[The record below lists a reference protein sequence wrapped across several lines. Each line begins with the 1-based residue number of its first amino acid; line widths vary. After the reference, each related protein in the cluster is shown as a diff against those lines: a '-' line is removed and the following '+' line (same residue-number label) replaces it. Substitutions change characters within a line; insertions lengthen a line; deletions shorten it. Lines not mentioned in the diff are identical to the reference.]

1 MSSLAFEAFFIILL
15 IIANGVFSMSELA
28 ILSAR
33 KVRLEQWA
41 KEGNA
46 KARAALRLI
55 SSPNNFLSTTQI
67 GITLIGILSGALG
80 GTTVAKTLKDSFDR
94 IELVKPYSESL
105 SFTVVVG
112 IITYLSLVIGELVP
126 KRLALSNAEK
136 IACVVAPP
144 MRFLA
149 NVGTPVV
156 YLLSAST
163 EALLSLLGIQANEE
177 SQVTEEEIKVMIAQG
192 AESGMFEEAE
202 QDMVERVFRLGDRAI
217 KSLMTPRT
225 EIDWLDIDAP
235 FEETQNEVLSSG
247 HSRFP
252 VARENLDD
260 CLGIVDIREFL
271 NASIHGAPIDLLK
284 VSSPP
289 LYVAETASALSV
301 LEQFKQSGDRV
312 AMVTDEYGGV
322 EGMVTLTD
330 LLEAIVGDL
339 PSNDRLGDPDAMQR
353 EDGSWLIDGMISSDR
368 LKEILEVEDLPYEE
382 ERNYHTL
389 GGLMMTYLRH
399 IPMVGEHFTWER
411 MRFEVVD
418 MDGNRVDKVLV
429 NVLPPALPPEV
440 EQKNSSKRS

>member
-1 MSSLAFEAFFIILL
+1 MSSVASEALLIILL
-15 IIANGVFSMSELA
+15 IIVNGVFSMSELA
-28 ILSAR
+28 IVSAR

-55 SSPNNFLSTTQI
+55 ASPTNFLSTVQI

-80 GTTVAKTLKDSFDR
+80 GATVAQNLQSSF
-94 IELVKPYSESL
+94 ETVPLLQPYSKPL
-105 SFTVVVG
+105 SFAIVVG
-112 IITYLSLVIGELVP
+112 IITYLSLVVGELVP
-126 KRLALSNAEK
+126 KRLAMSNAER
-136 IACVVAPP
+136 IACAVAPP

-149 NVGTPVV
+149 NIGTPVV
-156 YLLSAST
+156 YLLSIST
-163 EALLSLLGIQANEE
+163 EALLGLLGIQVTED

-202 QDMVERVFRLGDRAI
+202 HDMVERVFRLGDRPI

-225 EIDWLDIDAP
+225 EIDWLDVDAP
-235 FEETQNEVLSSG
+235 FEETQREVLNSG

-252 VARENLDD
+252 VARENLDN
-260 CLGIVDIREFL
+260 CVGIVEIKEFL
-271 NASIHGAPIDLLK
+271 NASLKGEQIDLVK

-322 EGMVTLTD
+322 EGIVTLTD

-339 PSNDRLGDPDAMQR
+339 PSSDRQGDPDAMQR

-368 LKEILEVEDLPYEE
+368 LREILEVEELPYEKE
-382 ERNYHTL
+382 HNYHTL

-399 IPMVGEHFTWER
+399 IPMVGEHFTWDR

-429 NVLPPALPPEV
+429 NISPPLPVV
-440 EQKNSSKRS
+440 EDEPKNNSKRT

>member
-1 MSSLAFEAFFIILL
+1 MSSLAFEALIIIVL

-28 ILSAR
+28 IVSAR

-41 KEGNA
+41 KEGNPKA
-46 KARAALRLI
+46 KAALRLI
-55 SSPNNFLSTTQI
+55 SSPNNFLSTVQV

-80 GTTVAKTLKDSFDR
+80 GATVAQTLEQQLNKIAF
-94 IELVKPYSESL
+94 LQPYSDSI
-105 SFTVVVG
+105 SFIIVVG
-112 IITYLSLVIGELVP
+112 IITYLSLVVGELVP
-126 KRLALSNAEK
+126 KRLAMSNAEQ
-136 IACVVAPP
+136 IACSVAPP

-149 NVGTPVV
+149 NFGKPIVF
-156 YLLSAST
+156 LLSAST
-163 EALLSLLGIQANEE
+163 DALLGIMGIQDTEE

-202 QDMVERVFRLGDRAI
+202 QDMVERVFRLGDRPI
-217 KSLMTPRT
+217 KALMTPRT

-235 FEETQNEVLSSG
+235 FEETQREVLESG

-260 CLGIVDIREFL
+260 CLGIVEIREFL
-271 NASIHGAPIDLLK
+271 NASLNGQPIDLLK

-289 LYVAETASALSV
+289 LYIAETASALSV

-322 EGMVTLTD
+322 EGLVTLTD
-330 LLEAIVGDL
+330 ILEAIVGDL
-339 PSNDRLGDPDAMQR
+339 PSNDRQGDPDAMQR
-353 EDGSWLIDGMISSDR
+353 EDGSWLIDGMVSSDR
-368 LKEILEVEDLPYEE
+368 LKELLEVEDLPYEE

-399 IPMVGEHFTWER
+399 IPAVGEHFTWQR
-411 MRFEVVD
+411 IRFEVVD

-429 NVLPPALPPEV
+429 NMSTPLPV
-440 EQKNSSKRS
+440 EED

>member
-1 MSSLAFEAFFIILL
+1 MSSLAFEALFIIVLV
-15 IIANGVFSMSELA
+15 IANGIFAMSELA
-28 ILSAR
+28 IISAR

-46 KARAALRLI
+46 NARSALRLI

-80 GTTVAKTLKDSFDR
+80 GTTVAKSLREFLDTVVVLR
-94 IELVKPYSESL
+94 PYSESL
-105 SFTVVVG
+105 SFSIVVG
-112 IITYLSLVIGELVP
+112 IITYLSLVLGELVP
-126 KRLALSNAEK
+126 KRLAMSNAEK
-136 IACVVAPP
+136 IACAVAPS

-149 NVGTPVV
+149 NIGTPIV
-156 YLLSAST
+156 YLLSTST
-163 EALLSLLGIQANEE
+163 EALLSLLGIQATEE

-202 QDMVERVFRLGDRAI
+202 QDMVERVFRLGDRPI

-225 EIDWLDIDAP
+225 EIDWLDVDAP
-235 FEETQNEVLSSG
+235 FEETQREVLASG

-260 CLGIVDIREFL
+260 CVGIVEIKAFL
-271 NASIHGAPIDLLK
+271 NASLHGTPIDLVK

-322 EGMVTLTD
+322 EGLVTLTD

-339 PSNDRLGDPDAMQR
+339 PSNDRQGDPDAMQR
-353 EDGSWLIDGMISSDR
+353 EDGSWLIDGMVSSDR
-368 LKEILEVEDLPYEE
+368 LKEIIEVEELPYEKDH
-382 ERNYHTL
+382 NYHTL

-399 IPMVGEHFTWER
+399 IPMVGEHFTWDR
-411 MRFEVVD
+411 IRFEVVD

-429 NVLPPALPPEV
+429 NISPLESLPDN
-440 EQKNSSKRS
+440 EQKQNPKK

>member
-1 MSSLAFEAFFIILL
+1 MSSLVFEALLIILL

-28 ILSAR
+28 IVSAR
-33 KVRLEQWA
+33 RVRLEQWA

-55 SSPNNFLSTTQI
+55 SSPNNFLSTVQI
-67 GITLIGILSGALG
+67 GITLIGISSGALG
-80 GTTVAKTLKDSFDR
+80 GATVAKTLKVSLDSIPLLR
-94 IELVKPYSESL
+94 PYNETL
-105 SFTVVVG
+105 SFVIVVG

-126 KRLALSNAEK
+126 KRLAMSNAEK
-136 IACVVAPP
+136 IACFVAPP

-149 NVGTPVV
+149 NVGTPIV

-163 EALLSLLGIQANEE
+163 EAILSLLGIQATEE

-202 QDMVERVFRLGDRAI
+202 HDMVERVFRLGDRPI

-225 EIDWLDIDAP
+225 EIDWLDVDAP

-252 VARENLDD
+252 VARENLDN
-260 CLGIVDIREFL
+260 CLGIVEIREFL
-271 NASIHGAPIDLLK
+271 NASINGSPIDLVK
-284 VSSPP
+284 VSTPP

-322 EGMVTLTD
+322 EGIVTLTD

-339 PSNDRLGDPDAMQR
+339 PSSDREGDPDAMQR

-368 LKEILEVEDLPYEE
+368 LKEILEVEDLPLEE

-399 IPMVGEHFTWER
+399 IPIVGEHFTWET

-418 MDGNRVDKVLV
+418 MDGNRVDKVLI
-429 NVLPPALPPEV
+429 NLLPQVLPSDIEP
-440 EQKNSSKRS
+440 KNGSKRT

>member
-1 MSSLAFEAFFIILL
+1 MSSLAFEALIIILL

-28 ILSAR
+28 IVSAR

-41 KEGNA
+41 KEGNSKA
-46 KARAALRLI
+46 KAALRLI
-55 SSPNNFLSTTQI
+55 SSPNNFLSTVQI

-80 GTTVAKTLKDSFDR
+80 GATVAQTLKQQLDKIIFL
-94 IELVKPYSESL
+94 EPYSDTI
-105 SFTVVVG
+105 SFTIVVG
-112 IITYLSLVIGELVP
+112 IITYLSLVVGELVP
-126 KRLALSNAEK
+126 KRLAMSNAEQ
-136 IACVVAPP
+136 IACAIAPP
-144 MRFLA
+144 MRFLS
-149 NVGTPVV
+149 GLGKPVV
-156 YLLSAST
+156 FLLSTST
-163 EALLSLLGIQANEE
+163 DALLGLMGIQATEE

-202 QDMVERVFRLGDRAI
+202 QDMVERVFRLGDRPI
-217 KSLMTPRT
+217 KALMTPRT

-235 FEETQNEVLSSG
+235 FEETQQEVLESG

-260 CLGIVDIREFL
+260 CLGIVEIREFL
-271 NASIHGAPIDLLK
+271 NASLNGQPIDLLK

-322 EGMVTLTD
+322 EGLVTLTD

-339 PSNDRLGDPDAMQR
+339 PSGDRQRDPDAMQR

-368 LKEILEVEDLPYEE
+368 LKEILEIENLPYEE

-399 IPMVGEHFTWER
+399 IPMVGEHFKWQHI
-411 MRFEVVD
+411 RFEVVD

-429 NVLPPALPPEV
+429 NLSTPATSPDDE
-440 EQKNSSKRS
+440 

>member
-1 MSSLAFEAFFIILL
+1 MSSLAIEFLLIILL

-28 ILSAR
+28 IVSSR

-41 KEGNA
+41 KEGNPRA
-46 KARAALRLI
+46 KAALRLI
-55 SSPNNFLSTTQI
+55 SSPNNFLSTVQI

-80 GTTVAKTLKDSFDR
+80 GATVAQTLKKLLDNVTFLS
-94 IELVKPYSESL
+94 PYSETL
-105 SFTVVVG
+105 SFTIVVG

-126 KRLALSNAEK
+126 KRLAMSNAEK
-136 IACVVAPP
+136 IACTVAPP

-149 NVGTPVV
+149 SIGKPLV
-156 YLLSAST
+156 YLLSLST
-163 EALLSLLGIQANEE
+163 ELLLGLLGVQANEE
-177 SQVTEEEIKVMIAQG
+177 VQVTEEEIKVMIAQG

-202 QDMVERVFRLGDRAI
+202 HDIVERVFRLGDRPI
-217 KSLMTPRT
+217 KALMTPRT

-235 FEETQNEVLSSG
+235 FEETQQEVLSSG

-260 CLGIVDIREFL
+260 CLGIVEIREFL
-271 NASIHGAPIDLLK
+271 NASVNGQPIDLLK

-322 EGMVTLTD
+322 EGLVTLTD

-339 PSNDRLGDPDAMQR
+339 PSNDRQGDPDAMQR
-353 EDGSWLIDGMISSDR
+353 EDGSWLIDGMVSSDR
-368 LKEILEVEDLPYEE
+368 LKEILGVEELPYEKDH
-382 ERNYHTL
+382 NYHTL

-399 IPMVGEHFTWER
+399 IPMVGEHFSWEN

-429 NVLPPALPPEV
+429 NL
-440 EQKNSSKRS
+440 EQEQSIAEE

>member
-1 MSSLAFEAFFIILL
+1 
-15 IIANGVFSMSELA
+15 
-28 ILSAR
+28 
-33 KVRLEQWA
+33 
-41 KEGNA
+41 
-46 KARAALRLI
+46 
-55 SSPNNFLSTTQI
+55 
-67 GITLIGILSGALG
+67 LG
-80 GTTVAKTLKDSFDR
+80 GTTVAKSLKEILDT
-94 IELVKPYSESL
+94 IAILKPYSESL
-105 SFTVVVG
+105 SFSIVVG
-112 IITYLSLVIGELVP
+112 IITYLSLVVGELVP
-126 KRLALSNAEK
+126 KRLAMSNAEQ
-136 IACVVAPP
+136 IACNVAPP

-149 NVGTPVV
+149 NIGTPIV

-163 EALLSLLGIQANEE
+163 EALLSMLGIQANEE
-177 SQVTEEEIKVMIAQG
+177 AQVTEEEIKVMIAQG

-202 QDMVERVFRLGDRAI
+202 QDMVERVFRLGDRPI
-217 KSLMTPRT
+217 KALMTPRT
-225 EIDWLDIDAP
+225 EIDWIDIDSP
-235 FEETQNEVLSSG
+235 FEETQREVLESG

-260 CLGIVDIREFL
+260 CVGIVDIREFL
-271 NASIHGAPIDLLK
+271 NASIHGLPIDLLK

-339 PSNDRLGDPDAMQR
+339 PSSDRQGDPDAIQR

-368 LKEILEVEDLPYEE
+368 LKEILEIETLPYEE

-399 IPMVGEHFTWER
+399 IPMVGEHFTWQR
-411 MRFEVVD
+411 IRFEVVD
-418 MDGNRVDKVLV
+418 MDGNRVDKVLI
-429 NVLPPALPPEV
+429 NLSPPLLPLDE
-440 EQKNSSKRS
+440 ESKGNLKNR

>member
-1 MSSLAFEAFFIILL
+1 MSSLASEALLIILL
-15 IIANGVFSMSELA
+15 IIVNGVFSMSELA
-28 ILSAR
+28 IVSAR

-55 SSPNNFLSTTQI
+55 ASPTNFLSTVQI
-67 GITLIGILSGALG
+67 GITLIGISSGALG
-80 GTTVAKTLKDSFDR
+80 GATVAKTLKVSLDSVP
-94 IELVKPYSESL
+94 LLQPYSEPL
-105 SFTVVVG
+105 SFAIVVSV
-112 IITYLSLVIGELVP
+112 ITYLSLVIGELVP
-126 KRLALSNAEK
+126 KRLAMSNAEQ
-136 IACVVAPP
+136 IACAVAPP
-144 MRFLA
+144 MRFLS
-149 NVGTPVV
+149 NIGKPIVF
-156 YLLSAST
+156 LLSIST
-163 EALLSLLGIQANEE
+163 EALLGILGIQINEE

-202 QDMVERVFRLGDRAI
+202 HDMVERVFRLGDRPI

-225 EIDWLDIDAP
+225 EIDWLDVDAP
-235 FEETQNEVLSSG
+235 FEETQREVLNSG

-252 VARENLDD
+252 VARENLDN
-260 CLGIVDIREFL
+260 CVGIVEIKEFL
-271 NASIHGAPIDLLK
+271 NASLKGEQIDLVK

-322 EGMVTLTD
+322 EGIVTLTD

-339 PSNDRLGDPDAMQR
+339 PSSDRQGDPDAMQR

-368 LKEILEVEDLPYEE
+368 LKEILEVEELPSEKDH
-382 ERNYHTL
+382 NYHTL

-429 NVLPPALPPEV
+429 NLSPPIVPTDEEPRS
-440 EQKNSSKRS
+440 NSKRT

>member
-1 MSSLAFEAFFIILL
+1 MSSLAFEALLIILL

-28 ILSAR
+28 IISAR

-80 GTTVAKTLKDSFDR
+80 GTTVAKSLKDSLDT
-94 IELVKPYSESL
+94 ISVIKPYSETL
-105 SFTVVVG
+105 SFVIVVG
-112 IITYLSLVIGELVP
+112 IITYLSLVVGELVP
-126 KRLALSNAEK
+126 KRLAMSNAEQ
-136 IACVVAPP
+136 IACAVAPS

-149 NVGTPVV
+149 NIGTPIV

-163 EALLSLLGIQANEE
+163 EALLGLLGIQITEE

-202 QDMVERVFRLGDRAI
+202 HDMVERVFRLGDRPI
-217 KSLMTPRT
+217 KALMTPRT
-225 EIDWLDIDAP
+225 EIDWLDVDAP
-235 FEETQNEVLSSG
+235 FEETQREVLNSG

-252 VARENLDD
+252 IARENLDN
-260 CLGIVDIREFL
+260 CLGIVEIREFL
-271 NASIHGAPIDLLK
+271 NASINGNPIELVR

-339 PSNDRLGDPDAMQR
+339 PSSDRQGDPEAMQR

-368 LKEILEVEDLPYEE
+368 LKELLEVEDLPYEE

-399 IPMVGEHFTWER
+399 IPIVGEHFTWER
-411 MRFEVVD
+411 MRFEVMD

-429 NVLPPALPPEV
+429 NVLPPVTTPDEEP
-440 EQKNSSKRS
+440 KNGSKRT

>member
-1 MSSLAFEAFFIILL
+1 MSSVASEALLIILL
-15 IIANGVFSMSELA
+15 ILVNGVFSMSELA
-28 ILSAR
+28 IVSAR

-55 SSPNNFLSTTQI
+55 ASPTNFLSTVQI

-80 GTTVAKTLKDSFDR
+80 GATVAQTLQQSFETVPLLQPYSKTLSFA
-94 IELVKPYSESL
+94 I
-105 SFTVVVG
+105 VVG
-112 IITYLSLVIGELVP
+112 IITYLSLVVGELVP
-126 KRLALSNAEK
+126 KRLAMSNAEK
-136 IACVVAPP
+136 IACAVAPP

-149 NVGTPVV
+149 NIGTPVV
-156 YLLSAST
+156 YLLSIST
-163 EALLSLLGIQANEE
+163 EALLGLLGIQVTEE

-202 QDMVERVFRLGDRAI
+202 HDMVERVFRLGDRPI

-225 EIDWLDIDAP
+225 EIDWLDVDAP
-235 FEETQNEVLSSG
+235 FEETQREVLNSG

-260 CLGIVDIREFL
+260 CVGIVEIKAFL
-271 NASIHGAPIDLLK
+271 NASLNGTPIDLVK
-284 VSSPP
+284 ASSPP

-322 EGMVTLTD
+322 EGIVTLTD

-339 PSNDRLGDPDAMQR
+339 PSNDRQGDPDAMQR

-368 LKEILEVEDLPYEE
+368 LKEILEVEELPYEKE
-382 ERNYHTL
+382 HNYHTL

-399 IPMVGEHFTWER
+399 IPMVGEHFAWDR

-429 NVLPPALPPEV
+429 NISPPLPVAEDEP
-440 EQKNSSKRS
+440 KNNSKRT

>member
-1 MSSLAFEAFFIILL
+1 MSSVASEALLIILL
-15 IIANGVFSMSELA
+15 ILVNGVFSMSELA
-28 ILSAR
+28 IVSAR

-55 SSPNNFLSTTQI
+55 ASPTNFLSTVQI

-80 GTTVAKTLKDSFDR
+80 GATVAQTLQQSFDAVPLLQPYSKTLSFA
-94 IELVKPYSESL
+94 I
-105 SFTVVVG
+105 VVG
-112 IITYLSLVIGELVP
+112 IITYLSLVVGELVP
-126 KRLALSNAEK
+126 KRLAMSNAEQ
-136 IACVVAPP
+136 IACAVAPP

-149 NVGTPVV
+149 NIGTPVV
-156 YLLSAST
+156 YLLSIST
-163 EALLSLLGIQANEE
+163 EALLSLLGIQVTEE

-202 QDMVERVFRLGDRAI
+202 HDMVERVFRLGDRPI

-225 EIDWLDIDAP
+225 EIDWLDVDAP
-235 FEETQNEVLSSG
+235 FEETQREVLNSG

-260 CLGIVDIREFL
+260 CVGIVEIKAFL
-271 NASIHGAPIDLLK
+271 NASLNGTPIDLVK

-322 EGMVTLTD
+322 EGIVTLTD

-339 PSNDRLGDPDAMQR
+339 PSNDRQGDPDAMQR

-368 LKEILEVEDLPYEE
+368 LKEILEVEELPYEKE
-382 ERNYHTL
+382 HNYHTL

-429 NVLPPALPPEV
+429 NLSPPIVPPDE
-440 EQKNSSKRS
+440 EPRSNSKRT

>member
-1 MSSLAFEAFFIILL
+1 M
-15 IIANGVFSMSELA
+15 IA
-28 ILSAR
+28 
-33 KVRLEQWA
+33 
-41 KEGNA
+41 
-46 KARAALRLI
+46 
-55 SSPNNFLSTTQI
+55 SPTNFLSTVQI

-80 GTTVAKTLKDSFDR
+80 GATVAQTLQQSFDAVPLLQPYSKTLSFA
-94 IELVKPYSESL
+94 I
-105 SFTVVVG
+105 VVG
-112 IITYLSLVIGELVP
+112 IITYLSLVVGELVP
-126 KRLALSNAEK
+126 KRLAMSNAEQ
-136 IACVVAPP
+136 IACAVAPP

-149 NVGTPVV
+149 NIGTPVV
-156 YLLSAST
+156 YLLSIST
-163 EALLSLLGIQANEE
+163 EALLSLLGIQVTEE

-202 QDMVERVFRLGDRAI
+202 HDMVERVFRLGDRPI

-225 EIDWLDIDAP
+225 EIDWLDVDAP
-235 FEETQNEVLSSG
+235 FEETQREVLNSG

-260 CLGIVDIREFL
+260 CVGIVEIKAFL
-271 NASIHGAPIDLLK
+271 NASLNGTPIDLVK

-322 EGMVTLTD
+322 EGIVTLTD

-339 PSNDRLGDPDAMQR
+339 PSNDRQGDPDAMQR

-368 LKEILEVEDLPYEE
+368 LKEILEVEELPYEKE
-382 ERNYHTL
+382 HNYHTL

-429 NVLPPALPPEV
+429 NLSPPIVPPDE
-440 EQKNSSKRS
+440 EPRSNSKRT

>member
-1 MSSLAFEAFFIILL
+1 MSSLAFEALFIILL
-15 IIANGVFSMSELA
+15 VIANGIFAMSELA
-28 ILSAR
+28 IISAR

-46 KARAALRLI
+46 NARSALRLI

-80 GTTVAKTLKDSFDR
+80 GTTVAKSLK
-94 IELVKPYSESL
+94 ELLDTVVVLRPYSESL
-105 SFTVVVG
+105 SFSIVVG
-112 IITYLSLVIGELVP
+112 IITYLSLVLGELVP
-126 KRLALSNAEK
+126 KRLAMSNAEK
-136 IACVVAPP
+136 IACAVAPS

-149 NVGTPVV
+149 NIGTPIV
-156 YLLSAST
+156 YLLSTST

-202 QDMVERVFRLGDRAI
+202 QDMVERVFRLGDRPI

-225 EIDWLDIDAP
+225 EIDWLDVDAP
-235 FEETQNEVLSSG
+235 FEETQREVLASG

-260 CLGIVDIREFL
+260 CVGIVEIKAFL
-271 NASIHGAPIDLLK
+271 NASLHGNPIDLVK

-322 EGMVTLTD
+322 EGLVTLTD

-339 PSNDRLGDPDAMQR
+339 PSNDRQGDPDAMQR
-353 EDGSWLIDGMISSDR
+353 EDGSWLIDGMVSSDR
-368 LKEILEVEDLPYEE
+368 LKEIIEVEELPYEKDH
-382 ERNYHTL
+382 NYHTL

-399 IPMVGEHFTWER
+399 IPMVGEHFTWDR
-411 MRFEVVD
+411 IRFEVVD

-429 NVLPPALPPEV
+429 NISPLESLPDN
-440 EQKNSSKRS
+440 EQKQNPKK

>member
-1 MSSLAFEAFFIILL
+1 MSSLSSLTVEALFIILL

-28 ILSAR
+28 IVSAR

-80 GTTVAKTLKDSFDR
+80 GTTVAKSLKEILDT
-94 IELVKPYSESL
+94 IAIIKPYSESL
-105 SFTVVVG
+105 SFSIVVG
-112 IITYLSLVIGELVP
+112 IITYLSLVVGELVP
-126 KRLALSNAEK
+126 KRLAMSNAEQ
-136 IACVVAPP
+136 IACSVAPP

-149 NVGTPVV
+149 NIGTPLV
-156 YLLSAST
+156 YLLSVST
-163 EALLSLLGIQANEE
+163 EKLLSMLGIQANEE
-177 SQVTEEEIKVMIAQG
+177 AQVTEEEIKVMIAQG

-202 QDMVERVFRLGDRAI
+202 QDMVERVFRLGDRPI
-217 KSLMTPRT
+217 KALMTPRT
-225 EIDWLDIDAP
+225 EIDWIDIDSP
-235 FEETQNEVLSSG
+235 FEETQREVLESG

-260 CLGIVDIREFL
+260 CVGVVDIREFL
-271 NASIHGAPIDLLK
+271 NASINGLPIDLLK

-339 PSNDRLGDPDAMQR
+339 PSSDRQGDPDAIQR

-368 LKEILEVEDLPYEE
+368 LKEILEIENLPYEE

-399 IPMVGEHFTWER
+399 IPMVGEHFTWQR
-411 MRFEVVD
+411 IRFEVVD
-418 MDGNRVDKVLV
+418 MDGNRVDKVLINLSPLLSV
-429 NVLPPALPPEV
+429 DEEDRKSVV
-440 EQKNSSKRS
+440 

>member
-1 MSSLAFEAFFIILL
+1 MSSLAFEALLIILL

-28 ILSAR
+28 IVSAR
-33 KVRLEQWA
+33 RVRLEQWA
-41 KEGNA
+41 KEGNV

-55 SSPNNFLSTTQI
+55 SSPNNFLSTVQI
-67 GITLIGILSGALG
+67 GITLIGISSGALG
-80 GTTVAKTLKDSFDR
+80 GATVAKSLKVSLDNIPLLR
-94 IELVKPYSESL
+94 PYNETL
-105 SFTVVVG
+105 SFVIVVG

-126 KRLALSNAEK
+126 KRLAMSNAEK

-163 EALLSLLGIQANEE
+163 EALLSLLGIQATEE

-202 QDMVERVFRLGDRAI
+202 HDMVERVFRLGDRPI

-225 EIDWLDIDAP
+225 EIDWIDVDSP
-235 FEETQNEVLSSG
+235 FEETQREVLESG

-252 VARENLDD
+252 VARENLDN
-260 CLGIVDIREFL
+260 CLGIVEIKEFL
-271 NASIHGAPIDLLK
+271 KASINGAQIDLVK

-301 LEQFKQSGDRV
+301 LEQFKQTGDRV

-339 PSNDRLGDPDAMQR
+339 PSSDRQGDPDAMQR

-368 LKEILEVEDLPYEE
+368 LKEVLEVENLPYKE

-389 GGLMMTYLRH
+389 G
-399 IPMVGEHFTWER
+399 
-411 MRFEVVD
+411 D
-418 MDGNRVDKVLV
+418 
-429 NVLPPALPPEV
+429 
-440 EQKNSSKRS
+440 

>member
-1 MSSLAFEAFFIILL
+1 MSSVASEALLIILL
-15 IIANGVFSMSELA
+15 ILVNGVFSMSELA
-28 ILSAR
+28 IVSAR

-55 SSPNNFLSTTQI
+55 ASPTNFLSTVQI

-80 GTTVAKTLKDSFDR
+80 GATVAQTLQQSFDTVP
-94 IELVKPYSESL
+94 LLQPYSKTL
-105 SFTVVVG
+105 SFTIVVG
-112 IITYLSLVIGELVP
+112 IITYLSLVVGELVP
-126 KRLALSNAEK
+126 KRLAMSNAEQ
-136 IACVVAPP
+136 IACAVAPP

-149 NVGTPVV
+149 NIGTPVV
-156 YLLSAST
+156 FLLSIST
-163 EALLSLLGIQANEE
+163 EALLGLLGIQVTEE

-202 QDMVERVFRLGDRAI
+202 HDMVERVFRLGDRPI

-225 EIDWLDIDAP
+225 EIDWLDVDAP
-235 FEETQNEVLSSG
+235 FEETQREVLNSG

-252 VARENLDD
+252 VARENLDN
-260 CLGIVDIREFL
+260 CVGIVEIKEFL
-271 NASIHGAPIDLLK
+271 NASLKGEQIDLVK

-322 EGMVTLTD
+322 EGIVTLTD

-339 PSNDRLGDPDAMQR
+339 PSSDRQGDPDAMQR

-368 LKEILEVEDLPYEE
+368 LREILEVEELPFEKE
-382 ERNYHTL
+382 HNYHTL

-399 IPMVGEHFTWER
+399 IPMVGEHFTWDR

-429 NVLPPALPPEV
+429 NISPPLPPIDE
-440 EQKNSSKRS
+440 ESKSNSKRP

>member
-1 MSSLAFEAFFIILL
+1 MSSLAFEALFIILL
-15 IIANGVFSMSELA
+15 VIANGIFAMSELA
-28 ILSAR
+28 IISAR

-46 KARAALRLI
+46 NARSALRLI

-80 GTTVAKTLKDSFDR
+80 GTTVAKSLK
-94 IELVKPYSESL
+94 ELLDTVVVLRPYSESL
-105 SFTVVVG
+105 SFSIVVG
-112 IITYLSLVIGELVP
+112 IITYLSLVLGELVP
-126 KRLALSNAEK
+126 KRLAMSNAEK
-136 IACVVAPP
+136 IACAVAPS

-149 NVGTPVV
+149 NIGTPIV
-156 YLLSAST
+156 YLLSTST

-202 QDMVERVFRLGDRAI
+202 QDMVERVFRLGDRPI

-225 EIDWLDIDAP
+225 EIDWLDVDAP
-235 FEETQNEVLSSG
+235 FEETQREVLASG

-260 CLGIVDIREFL
+260 CVGIVEIKAFL
-271 NASIHGAPIDLLK
+271 NASLHGNPIDLVK

-322 EGMVTLTD
+322 EGLVTLTD

-339 PSNDRLGDPDAMQR
+339 PSNDRQGDPDAMQR
-353 EDGSWLIDGMISSDR
+353 EDGSWLIDGMVSSDR
-368 LKEILEVEDLPYEE
+368 LKEIIEVEELPYEKDH
-382 ERNYHTL
+382 NYHTL

-399 IPMVGEHFTWER
+399 IPMVGEHFTWDR
-411 MRFEVVD
+411 IRFEVVD

-429 NVLPPALPPEV
+429 NISPLELVLDN
-440 EQKNSSKRS
+440 EQKQNPKK

>member
-1 MSSLAFEAFFIILL
+1 MSSFAVEALFIFLL
-15 IIANGVFSMSELA
+15 IIANGIFSMSELA
-28 ILSAR
+28 IVSAR

-55 SSPNNFLSTTQI
+55 TSPNNFLSTTQI

-80 GTTVAKTLKDSFDR
+80 GTTVAKSLKEILDTIAIIR
-94 IELVKPYSESL
+94 PYSESL
-105 SFTVVVG
+105 SFAIVVG
-112 IITYLSLVIGELVP
+112 MITYLSLVVGELVP
-126 KRLALSNAEK
+126 KRLAMSNAEQ
-136 IACVVAPP
+136 IACSVAPP

-149 NVGTPVV
+149 NLGKPLV
-156 YLLSAST
+156 YLLSIST
-163 EALLSLLGIQANEE
+163 EALLSILGIQANEE
-177 SQVTEEEIKVMIAQG
+177 AQVTEEEIKVMIAQG

-202 QDMVERVFRLGDRAI
+202 QDMVERVFRLGDRPI
-217 KSLMTPRT
+217 KALMTPRT
-225 EIDWLDIDAP
+225 EIDWIDIDSP
-235 FEETQNEVLSSG
+235 FEETQREVLESG

-260 CLGIVDIREFL
+260 CVGIVDIREFL
-271 NASIHGAPIDLLK
+271 NASIHGVSIDLLK

-339 PSNDRLGDPDAMQR
+339 PSSDRQGDPDAIQR

-368 LKEILEVEDLPYEE
+368 LKEILEIENLPYEE

-399 IPMVGEHFTWER
+399 IPMVGEHFTWQR
-411 MRFEVVD
+411 I
-418 MDGNRVDKVLV
+418 
-429 NVLPPALPPEV
+429 
-440 EQKNSSKRS
+440 

>member
-1 MSSLAFEAFFIILL
+1 MSSLAFEALFIILL
-15 IIANGVFSMSELA
+15 IIANGIFAMSELA
-28 ILSAR
+28 IISAR
-33 KVRLEQWA
+33 KVRLDQWA

-46 KARAALRLI
+46 SAKAALRLI

-80 GTTVAKTLKDSFDR
+80 GTTVAKSLKGALDT
-94 IELVKPYSESL
+94 IPAIQPYSETL
-105 SFTVVVG
+105 SFVIVVG
-112 IITYLSLVIGELVP
+112 LITYLSLVVGELVP
-126 KRLALSNAEK
+126 KRLAMSNAEK
-136 IACVVAPP
+136 IACAVAPT
-144 MRFLA
+144 MRFFA
-149 NVGTPVV
+149 NIGTPII
-156 YLLSAST
+156 YLLSVST
-163 EALLSLLGIQANEE
+163 EFLLGILGIEITEE
-177 SQVTEEEIKVMIAQG
+177 SQVTEEEIKVLIAQG

-202 QDMVERVFRLGDRAI
+202 QDMVERVFRLGDRPI

-225 EIDWLDIDAP
+225 EIDWIDVDSP
-235 FEETQNEVLSSG
+235 FEETQREVLQSG

-271 NASIHGAPIDLLK
+271 KASIHGAPIDLLK

-322 EGMVTLTD
+322 EGLVTLTD

-339 PSNDRLGDPDAMQR
+339 PSSDRQGDPDAMQR

-368 LKEILEVEDLPYEE
+368 LKEVLQVEDLPYEE

-411 MRFEVVD
+411 MRFEVMD

-429 NVLPPALPPEV
+429 NVLPAILPTDEEP
-440 EQKNSSKRS
+440 KSHSKRT

>member
-1 MSSLAFEAFFIILL
+1 MSSLAFEALLIIVL

-28 ILSAR
+28 IISAR

-55 SSPNNFLSTTQI
+55 SSPNNFLSTVQI

-80 GTTVAKTLKDSFDR
+80 GATVAKTLEKLLDTVD
-94 IELVKPYSESL
+94 LLKPYSETL
-105 SFTVVVG
+105 SFTIVVG
-112 IITYLSLVIGELVP
+112 IITYLSLVVGELVP
-126 KRLALSNAEK
+126 KRLAMSNAER
-136 IACVVAPP
+136 IACTVAPP

-149 NVGTPVV
+149 NIGTPIV

-163 EALLSLLGIQANEE
+163 DALLGLLGIQPTEE

-202 QDMVERVFRLGDRAI
+202 QDMVERVFRLGDRPI
-217 KSLMTPRT
+217 KALMTPRT
-225 EIDWLDIDAP
+225 EIDWLDLDAP
-235 FEETQNEVLSSG
+235 FEETQRDVLDSG

-252 VARENLDD
+252 VARENLDE
-260 CLGIVDIREFL
+260 CVGIVDIREFL

-339 PSNDRLGDPDAMQR
+339 PSSDREGDPDAMQR

-399 IPMVGEHFTWER
+399 IPNVGEHFTWQR
-411 MRFEVVD
+411 IRFEVMD

-429 NVLPPALPPEV
+429 NLSPPVIPLGEEP
-440 EQKNSSKRS
+440 KGNSKK

>member
-1 MSSLAFEAFFIILL
+1 MSSLASEALLIILL
-15 IIANGVFSMSELA
+15 IIVNGVFSMSELA
-28 ILSAR
+28 IVSAR

-55 SSPNNFLSTTQI
+55 ASPTNFLSTVQI
-67 GITLIGILSGALG
+67 GITLIGISSGALG
-80 GTTVAKTLKDSFDR
+80 GATVAKTLKVSLDT
-94 IELVKPYSESL
+94 IPPLQPYSEPL
-105 SFTVVVG
+105 SFAIVVG
-112 IITYLSLVIGELVP
+112 IITYLSLVVGELVP
-126 KRLALSNAEK
+126 KRLAMSNAEQ
-136 IACVVAPP
+136 IACAVAPP

-149 NVGTPVV
+149 NIGTPVV
-156 YLLSAST
+156 FLLSIST
-163 EALLSLLGIQANEE
+163 EALLGILGIQITEE

-202 QDMVERVFRLGDRAI
+202 HDMVERVFRLGDRPI

-225 EIDWLDIDAP
+225 EIDWLDVDAP
-235 FEETQNEVLSSG
+235 FEETQREVLESG

-252 VARENLDD
+252 VARENLDN
-260 CLGIVDIREFL
+260 CVGIVEIKEFL
-271 NASIHGAPIDLLK
+271 NASLKGEQIDLVK

-322 EGMVTLTD
+322 EGIVTLTD

-339 PSNDRLGDPDAMQR
+339 PSSDRQGDPDAMQR

-368 LKEILEVEDLPYEE
+368 LREILEVEELPYEKE
-382 ERNYHTL
+382 HNYHTL

-399 IPMVGEHFTWER
+399 IPMVGEHFTWDR

-429 NVLPPALPPEV
+429 NISPLLPVV
-440 EQKNSSKRS
+440 EDEPKNNSKRT

>member
-1 MSSLAFEAFFIILL
+1 M
-15 IIANGVFSMSELA
+15 
-28 ILSAR
+28 
-33 KVRLEQWA
+33 
-41 KEGNA
+41 
-46 KARAALRLI
+46 
-55 SSPNNFLSTTQI
+55 
-67 GITLIGILSGALG
+67 
-80 GTTVAKTLKDSFDR
+80 
-94 IELVKPYSESL
+94 
-105 SFTVVVG
+105 
-112 IITYLSLVIGELVP
+112 
-126 KRLALSNAEK
+126 SNAEQ
-136 IACVVAPP
+136 IACAVAPP

-149 NVGTPVV
+149 NIGTPVV
-156 YLLSAST
+156 YLLSIST
-163 EALLSLLGIQANEE
+163 EALLSLLGIQVTEE

-202 QDMVERVFRLGDRAI
+202 HDMVERVFRLGDRPI

-225 EIDWLDIDAP
+225 EIDWLDVDAP
-235 FEETQNEVLSSG
+235 FEETQREVLNSG

-260 CLGIVDIREFL
+260 CVGIVEIKAFL
-271 NASIHGAPIDLLK
+271 NASLNGTPIDLVK

-322 EGMVTLTD
+322 EGIVTLTD

-339 PSNDRLGDPDAMQR
+339 PSNDRQGDPDAMQR

-368 LKEILEVEDLPYEE
+368 LKEILEVEELPYEKE
-382 ERNYHTL
+382 HNYHTL

-429 NVLPPALPPEV
+429 NLSPPIVPPDE
-440 EQKNSSKRS
+440 EPRSNSKRT

>member
-1 MSSLAFEAFFIILL
+1 MSSLASEALLIILL
-15 IIANGVFSMSELA
+15 IIVNGVFSMSELA
-28 ILSAR
+28 IVSAR

-55 SSPNNFLSTTQI
+55 ASPTNFLSTVQI
-67 GITLIGILSGALG
+67 GITLIGISSGALG
-80 GTTVAKTLKDSFDR
+80 GATVAKTLKVSLDSVPP
-94 IELVKPYSESL
+94 LQPYSEPL
-105 SFTVVVG
+105 SFAIVVSV
-112 IITYLSLVIGELVP
+112 ITYLSLVIGELVP
-126 KRLALSNAEK
+126 KRLAMSNAEQ
-136 IACVVAPP
+136 IACAVAPP
-144 MRFLA
+144 MRFLS
-149 NVGTPVV
+149 NIGKPIVF
-156 YLLSAST
+156 LLSIST
-163 EALLSLLGIQANEE
+163 EALLGILGIQINEE

-202 QDMVERVFRLGDRAI
+202 HDMVERVFRLGDRPI

-225 EIDWLDIDAP
+225 EIDWLDVDAP
-235 FEETQNEVLSSG
+235 FEETQREVLNSG

-252 VARENLDD
+252 VARENLDN
-260 CLGIVDIREFL
+260 CVGIVEIKEFL
-271 NASIHGAPIDLLK
+271 NASLKGEQIDLVK

-322 EGMVTLTD
+322 EGIVTLTD

-339 PSNDRLGDPDAMQR
+339 PSSDRQGDPDAMQR

-368 LKEILEVEDLPYEE
+368 LREILEVEELPYEKE
-382 ERNYHTL
+382 HNYHTL

-399 IPMVGEHFTWER
+399 IPMVGEHFTWDR

-429 NVLPPALPPEV
+429 NISPPLPVV
-440 EQKNSSKRS
+440 EDEPKNNSKRT

>member
-1 MSSLAFEAFFIILL
+1 MSSVASEALLIILL
-15 IIANGVFSMSELA
+15 ILVNGVFSMSELA
-28 ILSAR
+28 IVSAR

-55 SSPNNFLSTTQI
+55 ASPTNFLSTVQI

-80 GTTVAKTLKDSFDR
+80 GATVAQTLQQSFETVPFLQPYSKTLSFA
-94 IELVKPYSESL
+94 
-105 SFTVVVG
+105 VVVG
-112 IITYLSLVIGELVP
+112 TITYLSLVIGELVP
-126 KRLALSNAEK
+126 KRLAMSNAEK
-136 IACVVAPP
+136 IACAVAPP

-149 NVGTPVV
+149 NIGTPVV
-156 YLLSAST
+156 YLLSIST
-163 EALLSLLGIQANEE
+163 EALLGLLGIQVTEE

-202 QDMVERVFRLGDRAI
+202 HDMVERVFRLGDRPI

-225 EIDWLDIDAP
+225 EIDWLDVDAP
-235 FEETQNEVLSSG
+235 FEETQREVLNSG

-252 VARENLDD
+252 VARENLDN
-260 CLGIVDIREFL
+260 CVGIVEIKEFL
-271 NASIHGAPIDLLK
+271 NASLNGKQIDLVK

-322 EGMVTLTD
+322 EGLVTLTD

-339 PSNDRLGDPDAMQR
+339 PSSDRQGDPDAMQR

-368 LKEILEVEDLPYEE
+368 LREILEVEELPYEKE
-382 ERNYHTL
+382 HNYHTL

-399 IPMVGEHFTWER
+399 IPMVGEHFTWDR

-429 NVLPPALPPEV
+429 NISAPPSVTEEEP
-440 EQKNSSKRS
+440 KNNPKRL

>member
-1 MSSLAFEAFFIILL
+1 MSSLAFEALLIILL

-41 KEGNA
+41 REGNVRA
-46 KARAALRLI
+46 KASLRLI
-55 SSPNNFLSTTQI
+55 SSPNNFLSTVQI
-67 GITLIGILSGALG
+67 GITSIGILSGALG
-80 GTTVAKTLKDSFDR
+80 GATVAKTLKTLLDKVAF
-94 IELVKPYSESL
+94 VQPYSETV
-105 SFTVVVG
+105 SFVIVVG
-112 IITYLSLVIGELVP
+112 IITYLSLVVGELVP
-126 KRLALSNAEK
+126 KRLAMSNAEQ
-136 IACVVAPP
+136 IACAVAPP
-144 MRFLA
+144 MRFLSI
-149 NVGTPVV
+149 VGKPLV
-156 YLLSAST
+156 YLLSIST
-163 EALLSLLGIQANEE
+163 EALLSVMGIQAGEE
-177 SQVTEEEIKVMIAQG
+177 VQVTEEEIKVMIAQG

-202 QDMVERVFRLGDRAI
+202 QDMVERVFRLGDRPI
-217 KSLMTPRT
+217 KALMTPRT

-235 FEETQNEVLSSG
+235 FDETQREVLESG

-271 NASIHGAPIDLLK
+271 NASLRGQPIDLLK

-322 EGMVTLTD
+322 EGLVTLTD

-339 PSNDRLGDPDAMQR
+339 PSSDRQGDPDAMQR

-368 LKEILEVEDLPYEE
+368 LKELLEVEELPYEE

-399 IPMVGEHFTWER
+399 IPTVGEHFAWKHI
-411 MRFEVVD
+411 RFEVVD
-418 MDGNRVDKVLV
+418 MDGNRVDKVLI
-429 NVLPPALPPEV
+429 NVSVPPPPV
-440 EQKNSSKRS
+440 ED

>member
-1 MSSLAFEAFFIILL
+1 MSSLAFEALLIILL

-41 KEGNA
+41 REGNVR
-46 KARAALRLI
+46 ARASLRLI
-55 SSPNNFLSTTQI
+55 SSPNNFLSTVQI

-80 GTTVAKTLKDSFDR
+80 GATVAKTLKTLLDKVEF
-94 IELVKPYSESL
+94 VQPYSDTV
-105 SFTVVVG
+105 SFVIVVG
-112 IITYLSLVIGELVP
+112 IITYLSLVVGELVP
-126 KRLALSNAEK
+126 KRLAMSNAEQ
-136 IACVVAPP
+136 IACAVAPP
-144 MRFLA
+144 MRFLST
-149 NVGTPVV
+149 VGKPVV
-156 YLLSAST
+156 YLLSIST
-163 EALLSLLGIQANEE
+163 EALLSVMGIQAREE
-177 SQVTEEEIKVMIAQG
+177 MQVTEEEIKVMIAQG

-202 QDMVERVFRLGDRAI
+202 QDMVERVFRLGDRPI
-217 KSLMTPRT
+217 KALMTPRT

-235 FEETQNEVLSSG
+235 FDETQREVLESG

-271 NASIHGAPIDLLK
+271 NASLRGQPIDLLK

-322 EGMVTLTD
+322 EGLVTLTD

-339 PSNDRLGDPDAMQR
+339 PSSDRQGDPDAMQR

-368 LKEILEVEDLPYEE
+368 LKELLEVEELPYEE

-399 IPMVGEHFTWER
+399 IPAVGEHFAWKHI
-411 MRFEVVD
+411 RFEVVD
-418 MDGNRVDKVLV
+418 MDGNRVDKVLI
-429 NVLPPALPPEV
+429 NVSVPTPPV
-440 EQKNSSKRS
+440 ED

>member
-1 MSSLAFEAFFIILL
+1 M
-15 IIANGVFSMSELA
+15 
-28 ILSAR
+28 
-33 KVRLEQWA
+33 
-41 KEGNA
+41 
-46 KARAALRLI
+46 
-55 SSPNNFLSTTQI
+55 
-67 GITLIGILSGALG
+67 
-80 GTTVAKTLKDSFDR
+80 
-94 IELVKPYSESL
+94 
-105 SFTVVVG
+105 
-112 IITYLSLVIGELVP
+112 
-126 KRLALSNAEK
+126 SNAER
-136 IACVVAPP
+136 IACTVAPP

-149 NVGTPVV
+149 NVGKPVV
-156 YLLSAST
+156 YLLSVST
-163 EALLSLLGIQANEE
+163 EALLGLLGIQASEE
-177 SQVTEEEIKVMIAQG
+177 AQVTEEEIKVMIAQG

-202 QDMVERVFRLGDRAI
+202 QDMVERVFRLGDRPI

-225 EIDWLDIDAP
+225 EIDWIDVDSP
-235 FEETQNEVLSSG
+235 FDETQREVLESG

-271 NASIHGAPIDLLK
+271 KASLHGSPIDLLK

-339 PSNDRLGDPDAMQR
+339 PSSDRQGDPDAMQR

-368 LKEILEVEDLPYEE
+368 LKEVLEVEDLPYEE

-429 NVLPPALPPEV
+429 NVLPSVLPAEEEPR
-440 EQKNSSKRS
+440 NHSKR

>member
-1 MSSLAFEAFFIILL
+1 MSSLAFEVLLIILL

-28 ILSAR
+28 IVSAR

-55 SSPNNFLSTTQI
+55 ASPNNFLSTVQI

-80 GTTVAKTLKDSFDR
+80 GATVAQTLRKSLDET
-94 IELVKPYSESL
+94 IPLVKPYSETL
-105 SFTVVVG
+105 SFTIVVG
-112 IITYLSLVIGELVP
+112 IITYLSLVVGELVP
-126 KRLALSNAEK
+126 KRFAMSNAEK
-136 IACVVAPP
+136 IACAVAPP
-144 MRFLA
+144 MRFLSKI
-149 NVGTPVV
+149 GTPVV
-156 YLLSAST
+156 YLLSVST
-163 EALLSLLGIQANEE
+163 ESLLSILGIQATEE

-202 QDMVERVFRLGDRAI
+202 HDMVERVFRLGDRPI

-225 EIDWLDIDAP
+225 EIDWLDLDAP
-235 FEETQNEVLSSG
+235 FEETQREVLASG

-260 CLGIVDIREFL
+260 CVGIVEIKEFL
-271 NASIHGAPIDLLK
+271 NASLNGQQIDLVR

-322 EGMVTLTD
+322 EGLVTLTD

-339 PSNDRLGDPDAMQR
+339 PSSDRQGDPDAMQR

-368 LKEILEVEDLPYEE
+368 IKEILEIEELPYEKE
-382 ERNYHTL
+382 HNYHTL

-411 MRFEVVD
+411 IRFEVVD

-429 NVLPPALPPEV
+429 NLPPPILLTE
-440 EQKNSSKRS
+440 EK

>member
-1 MSSLAFEAFFIILL
+1 MSSLAFEALLIIVL

-28 ILSAR
+28 IISAR

-55 SSPNNFLSTTQI
+55 SSPNNFLSTVQI

-80 GTTVAKTLKDSFDR
+80 GATVAKTLEKLLDTVD
-94 IELVKPYSESL
+94 LLKPYSETL
-105 SFTVVVG
+105 SFTIVVG
-112 IITYLSLVIGELVP
+112 IITYLSLVVGELVP
-126 KRLALSNAEK
+126 KRLAMSNAER
-136 IACVVAPP
+136 IACTVAPP

-149 NVGTPVV
+149 NIGTPIV

-163 EALLSLLGIQANEE
+163 DALLGLLGIQPTEE

-202 QDMVERVFRLGDRAI
+202 QDMVERVFRLGDRPI
-217 KSLMTPRT
+217 KALMTPRT
-225 EIDWLDIDAP
+225 EIDWLDLDAP
-235 FEETQNEVLSSG
+235 FEETQRDVLDSG

-252 VARENLDD
+252 VARENLDE
-260 CLGIVDIREFL
+260 CVGIVDIREFL

-339 PSNDRLGDPDAMQR
+339 PSSDREGDPDAMQR

-399 IPMVGEHFTWER
+399 IPNVGEHFTCQR
-411 MRFEVVD
+411 IRFEVMD

-429 NVLPPALPPEV
+429 NLSPPVIPLGEEP
-440 EQKNSSKRS
+440 KGNSKK